1 LPPAVEER
9 EPDGQ
14 STERVASI
22 RAALR
27 GDLLSVEVAES
38 VGDLILEGLRAS
50 KDVYSTC
57 PGCGKRHPV
66 SLPDLATRVSAAR
79 SLVEELEGKL
89 AAKATTVEERV
100 EAVAAAAQRDLEALS
115 DDELSLLLY
124 DPEAPEE
131 SPYAREKLRRIAER
145 VLAE

>member
-1 LPPAVEER
+1 VVEE
-9 EPDGQ
+9 PDRGGQ

-22 RAALR
+22 RGALR

-50 KDVYSTC
+50 KDVYATC

-89 AAKATTVEERV
+89 AATATTVEERV
-100 EAVAAAAQRDLEALS
+100 EAIAASVHRDLEALS
-115 DDELSLLLY
+115 DDELSLLVY
-124 DPEAPEE
+124 DSRTPDDSPFADEE
-131 SPYAREKLRRIAER
+131 LRRIAER
-145 VLAE
+145 ILSG